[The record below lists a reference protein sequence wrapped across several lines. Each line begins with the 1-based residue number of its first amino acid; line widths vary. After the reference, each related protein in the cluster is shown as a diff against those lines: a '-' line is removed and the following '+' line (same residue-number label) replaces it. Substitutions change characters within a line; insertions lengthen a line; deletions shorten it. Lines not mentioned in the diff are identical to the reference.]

1 MYTGE
6 NQTITAKESRL
17 LEQSS
22 TMISVFKEA
31 SRNFIIFSLS
41 EGSLKIYKPICA
53 CKESNDLIFICPA
66 KIHLVTHLLFNESFL
81 LCLKLRLVEK
91 N

>member
-6 NQTITAKESRL
+6 NQAITAKESRL

-41 EGSLKIYKPICA
+41 EGSLKLTNQFAHVKKVMI
-53 CKESNDLIFICPA
+53 
-66 KIHLVTHLLFNESFL
+66 
-81 LCLKLRLVEK
+81 
-91 N
+91 